1 VPRTAGNLEI
11 IFSDWIDALRR
22 GDLDAVASRLAPDV
36 VHQGVRDEL
45 VCEGCDAVLARLR
58 RRATHPP
65 QVTAVELVESG
76 DHVVLSLR
84 AQGIGVPT
92 GEEEQARGQA
102 TIVFTLRDGL
112 IIRMRDHLDRG
123 SALASIA
130 ADEGVWE

>member
-1 VPRTAGNLEI
+1 MPRTTGNLEI

-22 GDLDAVASRLAPDV
+22 GDLDAVEARLAAEV

-45 VCEGCDAVLARLR
+45 VCAGRDAVLARLR
-58 RRATHPP
+58 RRAANPP
-65 QVTAVELVESG
+65 EVTALELVESG

-84 AQGIGVPT
+84 ARGIGVPM
-92 GEEEQARGQA
+92 GDGEQARGRA

-112 IIRMRDHLDRG
+112 IIRMQDHLERG

-130 ADEGVWE
+130 ADEDVWQ